1 MRPSSPSPC
10 ALSVLTALHRV
21 AGGDNAK
28 LTACLSAGRAEAKA
42 RKAWADRVN
51 GWHALADAI
60 ENRAA
65 DDGTDQFSDWGDYR
79 GAECALENR
88 ARLASQLLELEN
100 CPDAEPDIKALCK
113 RMGWLW
119 RGRIQWSTLRNVAA
133 RKSESQRLDDA
144 RLDRTDIRAGAKL
157 PKGLRVNPSKLRA
170 AELAGR

>member
-1 MRPSSPSPC
+1 MKPC
-10 ALSVLTALHRV
+10 RSEPGFQGFAALHRV
-21 AGGDNAK
+21 TGGRADALERARLAG
-28 LTACLSAGRAEAKA
+28 LAEAKA
-42 RKAWADRVN
+42 RKAWVDRVN

-100 CPDAEPDIKALCK
+100 CPEAEPDIKALCK

-119 RGRIQWSTLRNVAA
+119 RGRIQWATLRNVAA

-144 RLDRTDIRAGAKL
+144 RLYRIDVRAGAKL
-157 PKGLRVNPSKLRA
+157 PKAFRVNPSKLRA